1 MTDNTTTSASD
12 PAVPPSAVPAGAVTL
27 RRLALT
33 GVLLCL
39 VVIVLGAWV
48 RLTDA
53 GLGCPDWPG
62 CYGHVTPAGA
72 EKNEGKIESYSPG
85 WEYDSGKAWREMIH
99 RYAATVLGLII
110 VFIAAIA
117 LAYRR
122 ERPMSPVYAMVL
134 LATVVFQ
141 GVLGAFTVW
150 WLVKPTV
157 VVLHLA
163 GGLTTLSLLFW
174 LWLQMRRTTR
184 AVRPAA
190 GATRITALDGARRA
204 AIVATVIVGMQTLLG
219 GWTSTNYAAV
229 ACPDLPKCQGQWWPE
244 GMDYKDAFV
253 LWRGLDINYTGGVL
267 EHPARVAIHFTHRL
281 GAIVAT
287 LAVLFAAWL
296 AIRNAPTALVR
307 NAGWWAAGALGL
319 QLLIAFAMILKAF
332 PLSLA
337 TAHNA
342 GAALLIMA
350 LLVLNRRLREA

>member
-1 MTDNTTTSASD
+1 MTDTTTTAAPV
-12 PAVPPSAVPAGAVTL
+12 PAIPAGAVML
-27 RRLALT
+27 RRLALF

-39 VVIVLGAWV
+39 VVIILGAWV

-85 WEYDSGKAWREMIH
+85 WDYDSGKAWREMIH
-99 RYAATVLGLII
+99 RYAATTLGFVIVLIT
-110 VFIAAIA
+110 AIA
-117 LAYRR
+117 IAFRR
-122 ERPMSPVYAMVL
+122 ERPMSPVYAAVL

-141 GVLGAFTVW
+141 GILGAFTVW

-174 LWLQMRRTTR
+174 LWLKMRRTTQL
-184 AVRPAA
+184 VRPVA
-190 GATRITALDGARRA
+190 GATRVAVLDGARRA
-204 AIVATVIVGMQTLLG
+204 AIVATIVVGMQTLLG

-229 ACPDLPKCQGQWWPE
+229 ACPDLPTCQGQWWPE

-296 AIRNAPTALVR
+296 AIRNGPTALVR

-350 LLVLNRRLREA
+350 LLVLNRRLRET